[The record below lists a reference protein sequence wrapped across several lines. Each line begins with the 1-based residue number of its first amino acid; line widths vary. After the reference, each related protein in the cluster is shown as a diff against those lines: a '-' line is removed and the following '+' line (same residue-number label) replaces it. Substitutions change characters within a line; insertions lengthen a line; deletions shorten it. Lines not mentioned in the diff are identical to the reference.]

1 MDHPCTGGGQRG
13 VSKDSGRHRG
23 GLKTRGPTCTCQ
35 TGHPGHRGTLAAD
48 WTFLIL
54 TGQFGENKTIRILQC
69 TAHRGCYVPVPAPGA
84 PPRAVLSS
92 VRDWRH
98 NVGHSGMTRRA
109 SCRRRLAALVSI
121 HPDTSPRHGLGV
133 AWTRVDDHPPEPPG
147 EQPRG
152 SIPARWRA
160 GRAGSR
166 PSMCRCSRPTS
177 SQSAD
182 LSGVTPLL
190 APRPGSTRPRQPW
203 GCSRRS
209 TSGGIPD
216 SEQPI
221 AMLPDE
227 LERPILPTLL
237 RKITMSLRQESSV
250 KMYR

>member
-121 HPDTSPRHGLGV
+121 HPDPSPRAMASASPGHASMTIPQSRRASSPVARSRPDGVRVGLG
-133 AWTRVDDHPPEPPG
+133 
-147 EQPRG
+147 RG
-152 SIPARWRA
+152 RQ
-160 GRAGSR
+160 
-166 PSMCRCSRPTS
+166 C
-177 SQSAD
+177 AD
-182 LSGVTPLL
+182 VRGQ
-190 APRPGSTRPRQPW
+190 R
-203 GCSRRS
+203 
-209 TSGGIPD
+209 
-216 SEQPI
+216 
-221 AMLPDE
+221 
-227 LERPILPTLL
+227 
-237 RKITMSLRQESSV
+237 
-250 KMYR
+250 